1 MGMDC
6 LINCFHLLEGF
17 EGRAHGRCIQGH
29 MRDPHTESLV
39 DMCCC
44 VERKHQCQLH
54 NFVLENLKNSLNTSH
69 VNNSNT
75 SMDNLGEETTRGQ
88 RLVIQNVYQVFLLV

>member
-1 MGMDC
+1 MRMDC

-29 MRDPHTESLV
+29 MKDPHTESLV
-39 DMCCC
+39 DMCCW
-44 VERKHQCQLH
+44 VEHKHQCQLH
-54 NFVLENLKNSLNTSH
+54 NFVLENLKNSLNTVD

-75 SMDNLGEETTRGQ
+75 NMNNLGEEPPKASD
-88 RLVIQNVYQVFLLV
+88 L